1 MLLSPEMVGQRGPV
15 GKVVYAPGK
24 EEMETSES

>member
-1 MLLSPEMVGQRGPV
+1 MLLSPEIVDQRDPV
-15 GKVVYAPGK
+15 GKAVYVPGR